1 MQGPGALSRAA
12 KRQKNSLLARYSE
25 TLGEMM
31 LRRQTEM
38 AIRAGRQ
45 EAELNARSKSAFLG
59 AMSHELRTPLNAI
72 IGFSDMMREPGAV
85 SAADNAEYAGHIA
98 KAGRRLLDVVSD
110 VLDMSKLES
119 GSLALTKAPVAIA
132 DVAAAAAEQVKPDF
146 DAKKQ
151 LLDVRL
157 DRSLREVEID
167 HKRVRQ
173 ILVNLLSNASK
184 FTASGGRVLL
194 MARPIADGGV
204 TIAIADTG
212 IGMTHEAIMLALKPF
227 MQVDT
232 SRARTQE
239 GVGLGLPLALGLAR
253 LHGGTLHIDR
263 PTSNI
268 AAPASVGATPN
279 FRERRGMPAAPP
291 IRLAHIVSV
300 SGSHAVAL
308 LERQDAITG
317 ADSRVQIGGLV
328 KVMTPVSAVMG
339 IVAAISAPMTA
350 SEGEVPAGLIE
361 INLMGEVAMDP
372 GKRLTFRRGVSA
384 LPSLGDG
391 VLLADKHDLTRVYA
405 PPQAASIKI
414 GSLFQDASVPARLLI
429 DDLLSKHFLVVGSTG
444 SGKSSALTCV
454 LQRLLAEH
462 NHAHVVILDV
472 HNEYAASF
480 GGLVEPISLDNFHLP
495 FWMLDFPEMTAA
507 LVSRDAHHD
516 AEVEILA
523 EGVVFAKKRY
533 SDSATS
539 RSGAL
544 VARKS
549 ADSHVITVDTPT
561 PFRMSDVIAFIDEQL
576 GRLERSQLMLPY
588 RRLRTRIETLVS
600 DQRYN
605 FMFGSLSV
613 QDTMGDVLARLFR
626 VPAEGRPISVIDLST
641 VPPEILDVVI
651 SVISRLAFD
660 LAVWS
665 KGGLP
670 MLLVCEEAHRYAPAD
685 SQKFVPTRHALSRIA
700 KEGRKYGLSLALVTQ
715 RPSELDATIVSQCG
729 TAIVLRLSSERDQEV
744 IRGSTYEGMADL
756 IEFLPLLGDRE
767 ALVLGQGVSMPMR
780 VRFDDIGKRVV
791 PRSGHAS
798 FSKGWKTPNMDREG
812 LDAIVARWR
821 NNGRDRT

>member
-1 MQGPGALSRAA
+1 M
-12 KRQKNSLLARYSE
+12 
-25 TLGEMM
+25 
-31 LRRQTEM
+31 
-38 AIRAGRQ
+38 
-45 EAELNARSKSAFLG
+45 
-59 AMSHELRTPLNAI
+59 
-72 IGFSDMMREPGAV
+72 
-85 SAADNAEYAGHIA
+85 
-98 KAGRRLLDVVSD
+98 
-110 VLDMSKLES
+110 
-119 GSLALTKAPVAIA
+119 
-132 DVAAAAAEQVKPDF
+132 
-146 DAKKQ
+146 
-151 LLDVRL
+151 
-157 DRSLREVEID
+157 
-167 HKRVRQ
+167 
-173 ILVNLLSNASK
+173 
-184 FTASGGRVLL
+184 
-194 MARPIADGGV
+194 
-204 TIAIADTG
+204 
-212 IGMTHEAIMLALKPF
+212 
-227 MQVDT
+227 
-232 SRARTQE
+232 
-239 GVGLGLPLALGLAR
+239 
-253 LHGGTLHIDR
+253 TLHIER
-263 PTSNI
+263 PP
-268 AAPASVGATPN
+268 AAPSSASRPPAADTAPV
-279 FRERRGMPAAPP
+279 FRERRGMPSAPP

-300 SGSHAVAL
+300 SGSHAVAV
-308 LERQDAITG
+308 LERQDVIKH
-317 ADSRVQIGGLV
+317 ADSRVQIGALV
-328 KVMTPVSAVMG
+328 KVITPISAVMG
-339 IVAAISAPMTA
+339 IVAAISAPMA
-350 SEGEVPAGLIE
+350 SSEGEQPLGLIE
-361 INLMGEVAMDP
+361 INLMGEVAMDA

-414 GSLFQDASVPARLLI
+414 GSIFQDATVHARLMV
-429 DDLLSKHFLVVGSTG
+429 DDLLAKHFLVVGSTG
-444 SGKSSALTCV
+444 SGKSSALTCI
-454 LQRLLAEH
+454 LQRMLAEH
-462 NHAHVVILDV
+462 THAHVVILDV

-507 LVSRDAHHD
+507 LVSRDSHHD

-523 EGVVFAKKRY
+523 EGVVFAKRRY
-533 SDSATS
+533 SENATS
-539 RSGAL
+539 RAGTL
-544 VARKS
+544 ARRS
-549 ADSHVITVDTPT
+549 AESLVITVDTPT

-576 GRLERSQLMLPY
+576 GRLERSQLTLPY

-626 VPAEGRPISVIDLST
+626 VPSEGRPISVIDLST

-670 MLLVCEEAHRYAPAD
+670 MLLVCEEANRYAPAD
-685 SQKFVPTRHALSRIA
+685 DKKFVPTRQALSRIA

-744 IRGSTYEGMADL
+744 IRGSTYEGMSDL

-791 PRSGHAS
+791 PRGGHSS
-798 FSKGWKTPNMDREG
+798 FSKSWKAPNMDRQG
-812 LDAIVARWR
+812 LDTIVARWR
-821 NNGRDRT
+821 NAGRDRS